1 LKGILMKVGN
11 KVVLINQTLFVPEG
25 EMAEIEHLIIDGDFL
40 KCRFKFIQGVVDEK
54 YGSTPFIRNT
64 LTGEWFEF
72 EFVNFTN
79 SLGGGVIV
87 PNEFALSDKK
97 EKISYLALVY
107 KLNTLMKLE
116 IQIMLEPLP

>member
-1 LKGILMKVGN
+1 MKVGN

-64 LTGEWFEF
+64 FTGEWFEF

-79 SLGGGVIV
+79 SSGNGVIV

-97 EKISYLALVY
+97 EKISYLS
-107 KLNTLMKLE
+107 
-116 IQIMLEPLP
+116 